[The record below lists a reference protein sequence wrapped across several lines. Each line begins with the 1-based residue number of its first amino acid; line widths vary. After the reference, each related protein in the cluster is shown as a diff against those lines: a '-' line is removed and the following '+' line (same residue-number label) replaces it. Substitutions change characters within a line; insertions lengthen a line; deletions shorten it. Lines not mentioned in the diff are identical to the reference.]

1 MNGPLNILLME
12 SDSVATEELLIV
24 IDRCG
29 HIGHPVKALADARD
43 RRGRLNPEVMLFSAE
58 LWAHGGAELVTHY
71 AEKGKVCRVLL
82 CGDAAA
88 IGSRAEFLDEGVQ
101 AVLQTPLSSGEL
113 AVAVDALMAGPPAG
127 ARAAKATESPTSSAD
142 KPEDSSAQ
150 GDGGEPD
157 DGAAEVRGHI
167 MELAGKLGRGEAE
180 ISAISPVAAELQSL
194 TLGAELPNR
203 AALIEKIERD
213 PNIASSVLRAANSVA
228 YRGMPRVLDLDAA
241 GRRLGSRNLGEIAQ
255 TAALRGAFEVPTTS
269 GWSELLNRMWRNTVT
284 TAHDCRLLAS
294 SLGSVHPG
302 QAYSMALFHNLGEVL
317 VVDLYKERG
326 ETPPPAGKAVGKLL
340 RHMDQHHSDLGEIL
354 IRSWGLPGSLST
366 LARCHHDP
374 AQLPSGTPLGRSAWL
389 VAACFAAVVDIGADY
404 KEVHSEGPPLA
415 VSASALGVP
424 QDRLI
429 EVARRADAWWKG
441 QEVDPQVDYG
451 TGEVVPDE
459 PPTAEAQPTPDSPP
473 AGGDAAGAGGGA
485 EGSATPEPALAE
497 GA

>member
-1 MNGPLNILLME
+1 MNGPLHILLLE
-12 SDSVATEELLIV
+12 SDAVASEELLIV

-29 HIGHPVKALADARD
+29 HIGHPVKALSEARD
-43 RRGRLNPEVMLFSAE
+43 RRGRLNPEVMIFSAE
-58 LWAHGGAELVTHY
+58 VWAQGGAELVAHY
-71 AEKGKVCRVLL
+71 AEKGKICRVVL
-82 CGDAAA
+82 CGDGDAV
-88 IGSRAEFLDEGVQ
+88 GSRAEFLDQGVQ

-127 ARAAKATESPTSSAD
+127 HATGKATQGQGAPA
-142 KPEDSSAQ
+142 EDSETPAAE
-150 GDGGEPD
+150 GDGEESD
-157 DGAAEVRGHI
+157 DGAAEVREHI
-167 MELAGKLGRGEAE
+167 VDLARKLGRGEAE

-213 PNIASSVLRAANSVA
+213 PNIASAVLRAANSVA

-255 TAALRGAFEVPTTS
+255 TAALRGAFEEPTTS

-284 TAHDCRLLAS
+284 TAHACRLLAS
-294 SLGSVHPG
+294 NLGSVHPG

-326 ETPPPAGKAVGKLL
+326 ETPPPAGKAIGKLL
-340 RHMDQHHSDLGEIL
+340 RHMDRHHGELGEIL

-374 AQLPSGTPLGRSAWL
+374 GQLPSGTPLGRSAWL
-389 VAACFAAVVDIGADY
+389 VAACFAAVVEIGADY
-404 KEVHSEGPPLA
+404 KEVHSGGPPLG
-415 VSASALGVP
+415 VSASALGVS
-424 QDRLI
+424 QDRVI
-429 EVARRADAWWKG
+429 EVARKADAWWKG
-441 QEVDPQVDYG
+441 QEVAADIDYG
-451 TGEVVPDE
+451 KGEVVPDE
-459 PPTAEAQPTPDSPP
+459 PPEGVAQPSPASAAP
-473 AGGDAAGAGGGA
+473 AEGGGQEAGG
-485 EGSATPEPALAE
+485 TPEPALAE

>member
-1 MNGPLNILLME
+1 MNGPLHILLIE
-12 SDSVATEELLIV
+12 SDSGATDELLIAV
-24 IDRCG
+24 DRCG

-58 LWAHGGAELVTHY
+58 LWAEGGAELVAHY

-101 AVLQTPLSSGEL
+101 AVLETPLSSGEL
-113 AVAVDALMAGPPAG
+113 AVAVDALMSGPPAG
-127 ARAAKATESPTSSAD
+127 VAVAKAAEAPASSV
-142 KPEDSSAQ
+142 EDSLAQ
-150 GDGGEPD
+150 EDGVDRPD
-157 DGAAEVRGHI
+157 GGAAEVRGHI
-167 MELAGKLGRGEAE
+167 MELAGKLGRGEVE

-203 AALIEKIERD
+203 AALVEKIERD
-213 PNIASSVLRAANSVA
+213 PNIASAVLRAANSVA

-255 TAALRGAFEVPTTS
+255 TAALRGAFEEPTTS

-284 TAHDCRLLAS
+284 TAHACRLLAS
-294 SLGSVHPG
+294 NLGSVHPG

-340 RHMDQHHSDLGEIL
+340 RHMDQHHSELGEIL

-374 AQLPSGTPLGRSAWL
+374 GQLPLGTPLGRSAWM
-389 VAACFAAVVDIGADY
+389 VAACFAAVVDVGADY

-415 VSASALGVP
+415 VSASALGVS
-424 QDRLI
+424 QDQVI
-429 EVARRADAWWKG
+429 EAARRADAWWKG
-441 QEVDPQVDYG
+441 QEVEAEIDYDK
-451 TGEVVPDE
+451 GEVVPDE
-459 PPTAEAQPTPDSPP
+459 PPAGTPQPTPASPAP
-473 AGGDAAGAGGGA
+473 ADGAA
-485 EGSATPEPALAE
+485 EGSATSEPARAE